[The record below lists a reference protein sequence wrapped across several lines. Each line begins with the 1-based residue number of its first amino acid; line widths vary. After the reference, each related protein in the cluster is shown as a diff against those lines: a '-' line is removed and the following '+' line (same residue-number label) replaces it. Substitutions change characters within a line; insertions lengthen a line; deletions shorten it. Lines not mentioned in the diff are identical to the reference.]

1 MPCGHGFCT
10 SPARH
15 LPNTT
20 PWLRRPRRCSP
31 FVVIAAGALGCVLGG
46 ILGDRWGRPQA
57 AGLAMTLSGGCAL
70 LAGFVYS
77 GPVWLLVAVSLVWG
91 ITVVADS
98 AQFSAM
104 VTDMGDPRYV
114 GTTLTLQL
122 GLGFSL
128 TVAPSGSCRCWPA
141 SSRVGS
147 GSFSFSC
154 PVQRWASSP
163 CSAYVRP
170 ASGVSYVPSMVPT
183 CASVRTRPNRA
194 IDRLRLVAPPARNRV
209 AAAARR
215 RPFHNTDASS
225 AHADRAVCN
234 TKVSRHARPVA
245 CSHSARI
252 VPTRQ
257 SESLELD

>member
-104 VTDMGDPRYV
+104 VTDMGRSPVRRH
-114 GTTLTLQL
+114 GT
-122 GLGFSL
+122 
-128 TVAPSGSCRCWPA
+128 
-141 SSRVGS
+141 
-147 GSFSFSC
+147 
-154 PVQRWASSP
+154 
-163 CSAYVRP
+163 
-170 ASGVSYVPSMVPT
+170 
-183 CASVRTRPNRA
+183 
-194 IDRLRLVAPPARNRV
+194 D
-209 AAAARR
+209 AAAGPRLFPDRR
-215 RPFHNTDASS
+215 RHLDPAVAGRHPPELAVGLSHSRARSS
-225 AHADRAVCN
+225 AGRR
-234 TKVSRHARPVA
+234 RHARRTSDQPA
-245 CSHSARI
+245 ASATCRAWSQPARVSALAPTARLTGSGWLLRQLGI
-252 VPTRQ
+252 VSRRSSATAV
-257 SESLELD
+257 S

>member
-1 MPCGHGFCT
+1 
-10 SPARH
+10 
-15 LPNTT
+15 
-20 PWLRRPRRCSP
+20 
-31 FVVIAAGALGCVLGG
+31 VIAAGALGCVLGG

-128 TVAPSGSCRCWPA
+128 TVAAIWILPLLAGMLQSWQWVFLILVPGPA
-141 SSRVGS
+141 LGVVAMLGERQTSQRRQLHAEHGPNLRE
-147 GSFSFSC
+147 C
-154 PVQRWASSP
+154 PHSP
-163 CSAYVRP
+163 QPR
-170 ASGVSYVPSMVPT
+170 
-183 CASVRTRPNRA
+183 
-194 IDRLRLVAPPARNRV
+194 D
-209 AAAARR
+209 
-215 RPFHNTDASS
+215 
-225 AHADRAVCN
+225 
-234 TKVSRHARPVA
+234 
-245 CSHSARI
+245 
-252 VPTRQ
+252 
-257 SESLELD
+257 

>member
-1 MPCGHGFCT
+1 
-10 SPARH
+10 
-15 LPNTT
+15 
-20 PWLRRPRRCSP
+20 
-31 FVVIAAGALGCVLGG
+31 VIAAGALGCVLGG

-209 AAAARR
+209 APQLGDGR
-215 RPFHNTDASS
+215 FIT
-225 AHADRAVCN
+225 
-234 TKVSRHARPVA
+234 
-245 CSHSARI
+245 
-252 VPTRQ
+252 PTRHPPTPIEQ
-257 SESLELD
+257 CAIRRCRVMPDPWRALILRGLFLRDRVRASN